1 MFKKLVAGALTAGFL
16 LGGAGSAFAYVDAST
31 IDCSKTVPDAFQM
44 EYKSQSLISNSV
56 TKCGKAFYLKDK
68 YPKQDGYGSWIA
80 IYKR

>member
-16 LGGAGSAFAYVDAST
+16 LGGAGSAFAYVDADT

-44 EYKSQSLISNSV
+44 KAPSLGSIGSTV
-56 TKCGKAFYLKDK
+56 TKCGKTFYLKDK
-68 YPKQDGYGSWIA
+68 FANGDAFGTWTA